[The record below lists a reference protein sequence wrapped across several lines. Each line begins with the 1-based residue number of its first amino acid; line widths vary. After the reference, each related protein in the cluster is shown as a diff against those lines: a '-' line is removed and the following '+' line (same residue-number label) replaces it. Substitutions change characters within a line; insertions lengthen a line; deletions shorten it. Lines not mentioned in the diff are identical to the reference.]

1 MKDIHWFP
9 GHMNKAMN
17 EMKEKVSL
25 VDIVLIVLD
34 ARAPFSS
41 FNKNLNSIIN
51 NKRMKVYSS
60 TISDIKSKNLPGV
73 IEDIRNDGIYVNTK
87 DYIIKLTD
95 IKLEGKKR
103 CPVHEFINGIKSH

>member
-34 ARAPFSS
+34 ARAPLCDKDF
-41 FNKNLNSIIN
+41 FMQQIEQIKNKFDEVIYIDILN
-51 NKRMKVYSS
+51 
-60 TISDIKSKNLPGV
+60 P
-73 IEDIRNDGIYVNTK
+73 
-87 DYIIKLTD
+87 
-95 IKLEGKKR
+95 
-103 CPVHEFINGIKSH
+103 